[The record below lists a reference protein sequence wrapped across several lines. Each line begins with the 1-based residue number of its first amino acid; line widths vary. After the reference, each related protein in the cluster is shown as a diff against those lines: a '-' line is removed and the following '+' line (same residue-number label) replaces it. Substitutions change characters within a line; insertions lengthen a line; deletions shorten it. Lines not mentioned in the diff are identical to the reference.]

1 MEEPIAGRD
10 GSVRAVR
17 LRAGKKHLERAVQ
30 QLYPLE
36 LSCDMLKD
44 SAAPSSMLN
53 PKAKTFRPRRDAAVA
68 AGLRVQDIAEQE
80 QGF

>member
-44 SAAPSSMLN
+44 SDGV
-53 PKAKTFRPRRDAAVA
+53 PRLLHQRFEIVNQFSDVVCETIT
-68 AGLRVQDIAEQE
+68 G
-80 QGF
+80 